1 MIINDGKYNS
11 MAVRRSLY
19 NEAKTAQHKI
29 PDSQQRNQST
39 RKTKTPK
46 PLFNQLMTMK
56 LCHVTMTCTELNS
69 GRCPWFGSIE

>member
-11 MAVRRSLY
+11 MAVRRSLH

-39 RKTKTPK
+39 SKTK
-46 PLFNQLMTMK
+46 LQN
-56 LCHVTMTCTELNS
+56 
-69 GRCPWFGSIE
+69 RCLIS